1 MIKMKITKA
10 KLKQIIKEELE
21 GILREGKSSP
31 EGEKGFWVTY
41 TLITYP
47 SDSGAPKRVKKTSK
61 KFTTESAANGFS
73 KNLKKKHK
81 GKVRG
86 LKITNEKPEK

>member
-1 MIKMKITKA
+1 MKITKSQ
-10 KLKQIIKEELE
+10 LKQIIKEELE

-31 EGEKGFWVTY
+31 AGEKGFWVTY

-47 SDSGAPKRVKKTSK
+47 SDSGAPEQAKKTSK
-61 KFTTESAANGFS
+61 KFTTKSAANGFS
-73 KNLKKKHK
+73 NDLKEKHK

-86 LKITNEKPEK
+86 DIFRG